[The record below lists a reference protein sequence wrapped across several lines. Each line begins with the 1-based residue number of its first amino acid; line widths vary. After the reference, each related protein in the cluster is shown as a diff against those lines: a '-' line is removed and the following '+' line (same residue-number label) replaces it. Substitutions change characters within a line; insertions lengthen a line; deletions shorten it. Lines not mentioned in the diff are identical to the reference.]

1 MPKCKATT
9 AKGKPCKKDAREGS
23 DFCAAHQSDTVR
35 DASAS
40 ATVETLLVESA
51 IKVEG
56 LNSEMLKQWLPDGL
70 NPKPGQSQLEVV
82 VPASKVDAVR
92 NDLLALGAID
102 AKLQEDLAA
111 LSAWKLPAS
120 ENFAGKQVWEYA
132 AICGHMTQMD
142 TRLIERREKM
152 ALEAPDVS
160 LMKIQP
166 PMFRLCAE
174 CRALRTALLTM
185 PSWAARADTLCPV
198 CNQPFLATGAAGFAK
213 SRQDI
218 WENLISGTRTGQFTL
233 TDLPARLRR
242 KRHGY
247 NHPAH
252 EQDRKR
258 GQEFEA
264 WSKALAEN
272 LKIQRTLFPERA
284 VELEK
289 AQRFALREKQ
299 IDLGLIAPDEATL
312 DDTEETAA

>member
-1 MPKCKATT
+1 MAKCQATT
-9 AKGKPCKKDAREGS
+9 KAGSPCKKDALEGS
-23 DFCAAHQSDTVR
+23 NFCSLPAHQLQ
-35 DASAS
+35 ASVVTIES
-40 ATVETLLVESA
+40 LLAASA

-56 LNSEMLKQWLPDGL
+56 LNSDMLKQWLPAGL
-70 NPKPGQSQLEVV
+70 NPKSGQSQLEIVV
-82 VPASKVDAVR
+82 SADKVDVVR

-102 AKLQEDLAA
+102 TKLQEDLAA
-111 LSAWKLPAS
+111 FSSWRLPPS
-120 ENFAGKQVWEYA
+120 ENFAGQKIWEYVG
-132 AICGHMTQMD
+132 ICGHSTQMD
-142 TRLIERREKM
+142 YRLIERREKM
-152 ALEAPDVS
+152 ALEAPDTS
-160 LMKIQP
+160 LMKISP

-174 CRALRTALLTM
+174 CRALRTALLSM
-185 PSWAARADTLCPV
+185 PSWATRADTQCPV
-198 CNQPFLATGAAGFAK
+198 CNLPFLATGAAGFAK

-233 TDLPARLRR
+233 TDLPSRLRR

-258 GQEFEA
+258 GIEFEV

-289 AQRFALREKQ
+289 AQRFSMREKQ
-299 IDLGLIAPDEATL
+299 IELGLIAPDEAVL
-312 DDTEETAA
+312 DDDSEEAAA